1 MMIRMIALIIL
12 IEALTEL
19 TFKAAPLQP
28 LRAWLIRNT
37 PTLRSKAQG
46 HLLDCKYCTSIWI
59 GAGIITI
66 DFFINNQVLNLLAA
80 IIILSRLANFLH
92 VIFALLRDTQINL
105 RLER

>member
-1 MMIRMIALIIL
+1 MIIKMIALIIL

-59 GAGIITI
+59 GAVVIITNY
-66 DFFINNQVLNLLAA
+66 FISIQALNLLAA
-80 IIILSRLANFLH
+80 VIIFSRLANFLH

-105 RLER
+105 RLTR